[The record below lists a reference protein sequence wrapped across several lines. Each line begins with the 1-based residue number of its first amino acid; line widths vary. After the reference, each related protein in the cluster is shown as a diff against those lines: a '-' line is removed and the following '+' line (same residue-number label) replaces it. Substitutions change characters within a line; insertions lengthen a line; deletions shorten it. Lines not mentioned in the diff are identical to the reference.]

1 MSKMSD
7 VQFSRSGEQPQ
18 LIETEIYKVDPLP
31 LPEERGLSGDT
42 PINPETKYIIF
53 KLAKTDRNGGT
64 YIPNIDDVINPKSK
78 RIERIRLLSGVDSIW
93 QKDQKDLT
101 KEYIEKNGIS
111 IHFPRGQKFIRVPDW
126 DKNLLDFMRACR
138 HNIGSPNRKTGSK
151 FEFYEYNPQ
160 AEAKAAEDKEMK
172 EIEMA
177 IAAKQMPEEKMKK
190 HASFLKIPFVD
201 EFGDPKLPQKIRADY
216 VLYAKRNPLFFEQT
230 MDREDVEI
238 QYAIKKAISDARIDI
253 GKQPGTA
260 FWSGSMGVICNIP
273 HDKRPVDYLT
283 ELALTNTPEGR
294 SFKEQLKT
302 TMT

>member
-1 MSKMSD
+1 MKLSD

-18 LIETEIYKVDPLP
+18 EQSTEIYKADPLP
-31 LPEERGLSGDT
+31 LPNEHGLPGDT
-42 PINPETKYIIF
+42 GVEPGTKYIIF

-78 RIERIRLLSGVDSIW
+78 RVERIRLLSGVDSIW

-126 DKNLLDFMRACR
+126 DKNLLEFMRACR

-151 FEFYEYNPQ
+151 FEFYEYNPK

-172 EIEMA
+172 EILMA
-177 IAAKQMPEEKMKK
+177 IKASEMPVEKLRK
-190 HASFLKIPFVD
+190 HASFLKIQFVD
-201 EFGDPKLPQKIRADY
+201 EFGDPKLPEKLRAEY
-216 VLYAKRNPLFFEQT
+216 ILYAKRNPVYFEQT
-230 MDREDVEI
+230 MDRDDVEI
-238 QYAIKKAISDARIDI
+238 QYAIKKAIIDAKIDI
-253 GKQPGTA
+253 GNQPGTA
-260 FWSGSMGVICNIP
+260 YWSGSMGVICNIP
-273 HDKRPVDYLT
+273 LDKRPIEYLT

-302 TMT
+302 IMT

>member
-1 MSKMSD
+1 M
-7 VQFSRSGEQPQ
+7 
-18 LIETEIYKVDPLP
+18 PL
-31 LPEERGLSGDT
+31 LNEHGLSGDT
-42 PINPETKYIIF
+42 GVEPGTKYIIF

-78 RIERIRLLSGVDSIW
+78 RVERIRLLSGVDSIW

-126 DKNLLDFMRACR
+126 DKNLLEFMRACR

-151 FEFYEYNPQ
+151 FEFYEYNPK

-172 EIEMA
+172 EILMA
-177 IAAKQMPEEKMKK
+177 IKASEMPVEKLRK
-190 HASFLKIPFVD
+190 HASFLKIQFVD
-201 EFGDPKLPQKIRADY
+201 EFGDPKLPEKLRAEY
-216 VLYAKRNPLFFEQT
+216 ILYAKRNPVYFEQT
-230 MDREDVEI
+230 MDRDDVEI
-238 QYAIKKAISDARIDI
+238 QYAIKKAIIDAKIDI
-253 GKQPGTA
+253 GNQPGTA
-260 FWSGSMGVICNIP
+260 YWSGSMGVICNIP
-273 HDKRPVDYLT
+273 LDKRPIEYLT

-302 TMT
+302 IMT